1 MTTPPPPPEAPRTRS
16 LPWIGAAVVLLLVV
30 GFATRRRSLERSPQ
44 GSPSRTAPTSRPP
57 PPGRAPTAPP
67 PPPDAP
73 AGASPAPPPPAPA
86 RWRPGH
92 GELFPEERPIIAPL
106 REGASLGPGQVF
118 ELSHHFEARVMV
130 GVRVA
135 GRELWLQVSR
145 ADGAAVPLLAREGPF
160 AVTALPSEV
169 AEAERGA
176 VVAALAQVLRR
187 NVAVPVPSVM
197 QPIRGA
203 SAPDAGPRP
212 PDAGR

>member
-1 MTTPPPPPEAPRTRS
+1 MTTPSPSPDAPRARA
-16 LPWIGAAVVLLLVV
+16 LLWIAAAVVLAVFV
-30 GFATRRRSLERSPQ
+30 GFATPRRSTGRSPQ
-44 GSPSRTAPTSRPP
+44 GSPSRTAP
-57 PPGRAPTAPP
+57 
-67 PPPDAP
+67 
-73 AGASPAPPPPAPA
+73 ASLH
-86 RWRPGH
+86 GH

-106 REGASLGPGQVF
+106 REGAALGPGQVF

-145 ADGAAVPLLAREGPF
+145 SDGAEVPLLAREGPF

-169 AEAERGA
+169 AEADRAA